1 MHRYDT
7 LRMNRNKE
15 NEKYSDR
22 LKDRDAEEDR
32 LRTRIRLLEDEL
44 AQEQRTSPTISESQ
58 EIRNLQRALAQAEK
72 REDTLVRDLAL
83 ERDKSKRLEKQL
95 LDEASAPSTPC
106 RPLDEQQQQHHHQ
119 QQQQEEGEGHPDS
132 GPETGP
138 TLALVQAQAEVRVL
152 TAELGR
158 ARAAL
163 ADSERSYWALRSE
176 NNRLQLDRHPTAAQF
191 VRHHGARL
199 LDPRSRLHEAV
210 ARVAAFRDGG
220 GPPPT
225 EGDRA
230 QLRTFREFLAERA
243 AALREAMELE
253 DPRPR
258 LRAFEDRW
266 GPLETAEEDW
276 GALVALHLS
285 ATRAATAI
293 RFSEQGEERAKELE
307 TLKEAIA
314 HGRDSMGEDYDAAI
328 GDKVNDLHDEL
339 EKMKNPRAKA

>member
-1 MHRYDT
+1 M
-7 LRMNRNKE
+7 
-15 NEKYSDR
+15 
-22 LKDRDAEEDR
+22 KDRDAEEDR

-44 AQEQRTSPTISESQ
+44 AEGQGTSPTISESQ
-58 EIRNLQRALAQAEK
+58 EIGNLRRALAQAEK

-95 LDEASAPSTPC
+95 LDEASAPPTPF
-106 RPLDEQQQQHHHQ
+106 RPLDEQQQHQ
-119 QQQQEEGEGHPDS
+119 QQQQQEGGPPDP
-132 GPETGP
+132 GPATGSA
-138 TLALVQAQAEVRVL
+138 LALAQAQAEVRVL

-176 NNRLQLDRHPTAAQF
+176 NNRLQLDWHPTAAQF

-199 LDPRSRLHEAV
+199 LDPRSRLHDAV
-210 ARVAAFRDGG
+210 ARVAAFRDGA

-230 QLRTFREFLAERA
+230 QLRAVREFLGERA

-266 GPLETAEEDW
+266 GPPETAEEDW

-293 RFSEQGEERAKELE
+293 RFSEDGEERARELE
-307 TLKEAIA
+307 VLREAIA
-314 HGRDSMGEDYDAAI
+314 HGRDRMGEDYDAGI

-339 EKMKNPRAKA
+339 EKINNPRAKA